1 MSKSGLIPEWSEQDI
16 ERTLNKLEGDIRE
29 KAIEFYKYIG
39 ENFVNMAR
47 DKGNY
52 TDRTGNLRSSI
63 GFVIVENG
71 EILYEDYQLADKG
84 SDRGTGMQKAKEF
97 AQHMSGQLEGI
108 GLIGFAGMEYAAAV
122 ENRDGYDVIDGSTPA
137 IQKLMRETLEEI
149 NKIT

>member
-1 MSKSGLIPEWSEQDI
+1 MPKSGLIPEWSEADI
-16 ERTLNKLEGDIRE
+16 ERVLNRFEGDVRA

-63 GFVIVENG
+63 GFVIVEDG

-84 SDRGTGMQKAKEF
+84 TDRDTGVQTAKEF
-97 AQHMSGQLEGI
+97 AQHMIGQLEGI
-108 GLIGFAGMEYAAAV
+108 GLVGFAGMEYAAAV
-122 ENRDGYDVIDGSTPA
+122 EGRDGYDVIDGSTPSVA
-137 IQKLMRETLEEI
+137 RLMRETLQAMSEG
-149 NKIT
+149 